1 MQNDTFNSTTTNITT
16 TATDTT
22 TQASY
27 SSSNAFGYSNTM
39 KTADQ
44 ALTTIFTFLFILL
57 FIISI
62 VLLAFKKRLYTNG
75 WYPSITSTMYWFTL
89 VHAGCMYYLLSIT
102 RSYLRIFSAIQRTK
116 GLSLVLGNHNS
127 SHNYSSNWRA
137 SSRCNYYPIYYSLH
151 MQRTSYP
158 RVSKAKGH
166 PSS

>member
-1 MQNDTFNSTTTNITT
+1 MNRLTLASIHIHTYRTLHTLPLPLAHFPHHTCWGSHFIMQNDTFNSTTTNITT

-102 RSYLRIFSAIQRTK
+102 RSYLRIFSAI
-116 GLSLVLGNHNS
+116 
-127 SHNYSSNWRA
+127 
-137 SSRCNYYPIYYSLH
+137 
-151 MQRTSYP
+151 
-158 RVSKAKGH
+158 
-166 PSS
+166 